1 MNYSMEEYKK
11 IDEVI
16 TEIEDE
22 AINKLRF
29 ELKEIEANYV
39 DVNDF
44 SRFLKKI
51 RYKKNENQQL
61 NFIKAFLIDNY
72 RFYKKEDESP
82 LNNFFFNC
90 GKILQKHF

>member
-29 ELKEIEANYV
+29 ELKEIEANYI

-44 SRFLKKI
+44 SRFLKNI
-51 RYKKNENQQL
+51 RYKKNENQKL

-72 RFYKKEDESP
+72 RFYKKESTH
-82 LNNFFFNC
+82 LTHSY
-90 GKILQKHF
+90 GRLKTI